1 MVSFDIKPLFTSIL
15 LTEALN
21 LRPQNL
27 DKYQTH
33 IWNFIK
39 ISFFNLLKITV
50 FESFDGNFYQQCDGV
65 ATFVHFVSS

>member
-15 LTEALN
+15 LTEVLN